1 MKKKHY
7 VLTGEMSK
15 IFLISG
21 IIQEEIEEANIIK
34 NMFGLPVAID
44 FGYLGYFKSLKIA
57 FKVGQII
64 GDFSTINPDTD
75 IKWMVEI
82 QWVGHMPFSFRDQ
95 NTYYNGLKVRKLYF

>member
-7 VLTGEMSK
+7 ILTGEMTK

-21 IIQEEIEEANIIK
+21 IIQEEIEEATIIK

-44 FGYLGYFKSLKIA
+44 FGKLGYFKSLKIA
-57 FKVGQII
+57 FKVGRII

-75 IKWMVEI
+75 IKWMVEN
-82 QWVGHMPFSFRDQ
+82 Q
-95 NTYYNGLKVRKLYF
+95 

>member
-21 IIQEEIEEANIIK
+21 IIQDEIKKANIIK

-44 FGYLGYFKSLKIA
+44 FGYLGYLKSLKIA

-64 GDFSTINPDTD
+64 STFSTINPDTD
-75 IKWMVEI
+75 VRWMVE
-82 QWVGHMPFSFRDQ
+82 
-95 NTYYNGLKVRKLYF
+95 NN

>member
-7 VLTGEMSK
+7 VLTGETSK
-15 IFLISG
+15 IFLICG
-21 IIQEEIEEANIIK
+21 IIQDEIKEAYIIK

-64 GDFSTINPDTD
+64 GDFSTINPNTD
-75 IKWMVEI
+75 VKWMVVN
-82 QWVGHMPFSFRDQ
+82 Q
-95 NTYYNGLKVRKLYF
+95 